1 MPGRSRGAKD
11 AAADISRWA
20 VGLAHLQCAVSAARA
35 DGGRRSC
42 TDRRGAYAG
51 WARGTGLGRPAVG
64 GENRKICNR
73 RGESK
78 IQLEHRHM
86 CGADLQTGG
95 RWNCFCFLRLRTPHR
110 SFHSAPSTLLRAHTT
125 MSAMYTAES
134 LEAMNYRELQACCKA
149 NGQRAAGKV
158 SRTTRGAHCSAR
170 LAAPRASL
178 RLCVTRPC

>member
-1 MPGRSRGAKD
+1 M
-11 AAADISRWA
+11 
-20 VGLAHLQCAVSAARA
+20 GLAHLQCAVSAARA
-35 DGGRRSC
+35 DGGTAGRILRRM
-42 TDRRGAYAG
+42 
-51 WARGTGLGRPAVG
+51 GTGLNPHGSCLGGRWA
-64 GENRKICNR
+64 ERIEKFAIAEAKAKSN
-73 RGESK
+73 S
-78 IQLEHRHM
+78 EHRHM

-95 RWNCFCFLRLRTPHR
+95 RWNCFCFLRLRTVHR

>member
-1 MPGRSRGAKD
+1 M
-11 AAADISRWA
+11 
-20 VGLAHLQCAVSAARA
+20 
-35 DGGRRSC
+35 
-42 TDRRGAYAG
+42 
-51 WARGTGLGRPAVG
+51 GTGLNPHG
-64 GENRKICNR
+64 
-73 RGESK
+73 S
-78 IQLEHRHM
+78 EHRHM

-95 RWNCFCFLRLRTPHR
+95 RWNCFCFLRLRTVHR